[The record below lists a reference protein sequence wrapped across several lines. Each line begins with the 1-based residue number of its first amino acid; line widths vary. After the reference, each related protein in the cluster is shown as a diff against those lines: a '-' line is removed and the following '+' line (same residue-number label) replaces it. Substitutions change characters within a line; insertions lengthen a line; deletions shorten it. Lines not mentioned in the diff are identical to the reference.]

1 MKIILNQKK
10 KIIEEDNNK
19 LKNEKEEL
27 DKKLKLNSSNSED
40 EQNKLKKEKEELEK
54 NMNEKISKLEEENK
68 KYKNEK
74 EELEKKLKSNSSNSE
89 AEITKLKKE
98 KEDLDQKLKLNS
110 SNSEKE
116 LNKLKNEKIEMEKKF
131 EEEINKL
138 KSEKD
143 ELEKKVNLNASA
155 KDDSAKEKQH
165 YESLIEE
172 YKKKKDDAMLQMN
185 ACLEKCSKLMEE
197 NRNYK
202 DNISIQQTNAAK
214 IAEQLTKYKNM
225 IDKVNLRNQ
234 MYHIIKIGVV
244 TNSDIYIYF
253 GKNKDGNY
261 VMRIDDKKNI
271 EYINIQD
278 VEYVTQIEKEKN
290 KIQISYMYKT
300 KKYIINALVD
310 EFVINELIEAY
321 KNFYTESMK
330 LQNELR
336 F

>member
-1 MKIILNQKK
+1 LEKK
-10 KIIEEDNNK
+10 LKENISKLEEDKNK
-19 LKNEKEEL
+19 LKN
-27 DKKLKLNSSNSED
+27 D
-40 EQNKLKKEKEELEK
+40 KEELEK
-54 NMNEKISKLEEENK
+54 KMNENISKLEEENK

-74 EELEKKLKSNSSNSE
+74 EELEKKLKSNSSDSE
-89 AEITKLKKE
+89 TEINKLKKE
-98 KEDLDQKLKLNS
+98 KF
-110 SNSEKE
+110 
-116 LNKLKNEKIEMEKKF
+116 EMEKKL

-138 KSEKD
+138 KSEKN

-155 KDDSAKEKQH
+155 SAESIKDKQH

-172 YKKKKDDAMLQMN
+172 YKKKKDDAIHQMN
-185 ACLEKCSKLMEE
+185 ACLEKCSKLMED
-197 NRNYK
+197 NRNYQ
-202 DNISIQQTNAAK
+202 DSISIQQTNAAK

-244 TNSDIYIYF
+244 SNTDIYIYF

-271 EYINIQD
+271 EYVNIQD

-310 EFVINELIEAY
+310 EFVIKELIEAY